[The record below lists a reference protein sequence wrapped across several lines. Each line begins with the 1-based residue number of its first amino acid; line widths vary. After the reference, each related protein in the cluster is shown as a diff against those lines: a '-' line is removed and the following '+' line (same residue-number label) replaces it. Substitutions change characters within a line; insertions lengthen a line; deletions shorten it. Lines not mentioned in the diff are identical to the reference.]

1 MYTLWDG
8 TIINS
13 NTKSESKRKLKMNKS
28 KQKRSSVSDS
38 DEGRSYCQAT
48 LNLYFLLI
56 IECVCF
62 YNYKKLIFIRITV
75 INE

>member
-1 MYTLWDG
+1 MYMLWDI

-28 KQKRSSVSDS
+28 QQRRSSVSDS
-38 DEGRSYCQAT
+38 DEGQSYCQAT

-56 IECVCF
+56 TRAR
-62 YNYKKLIFIRITV
+62 KRAG
-75 INE
+75 